1 MGMAPEPGKAKLCG
15 EGERLSEDLLVAASV
30 LGTLERWDDPRPAMS
45 LAAARANWHE
55 AGEAFFAHLREHG

>member
-15 EGERLSEDLLVAASV
+15 EGERLSEVLLVATAV
-30 LGTLERWDDPRPAMS
+30 LGALERWEDSRPEMS
-45 LAAARANWHE
+45 LEPARANWHG